1 MMINKKYTK
10 LRQSLNNLQTKY
22 DTVKIIYMKLK
33 LIKMRKFIHTLILK
47 IKSIKIE
54 RGYAPS
60 ETKW

>member
-1 MMINKKYTK
+1 
-10 LRQSLNNLQTKY
+10 
-22 DTVKIIYMKLK
+22 MKLK

-47 IKSIKIE
+47 IKNIKIE

>member
-1 MMINKKYTK
+1 MTINKKYTK
-10 LRQSLNNLQTKY
+10 LRQSLNNLQTKH
-22 DTVKIIYMKLK
+22 DKVKIIYMKLK

-47 IKSIKIE
+47 IKNIKIE

>member
-1 MMINKKYTK
+1 
-10 LRQSLNNLQTKY
+10 
-22 DTVKIIYMKLK
+22 MKLK